1 MDPIKNI
8 KIPHFHRHET
18 NGISFIVKLT
28 YKTSDFFS
36 QVNTFQVV
44 IATDGADSYAY
55 FLYPSGGVQWIQ
67 SRGKNPN
74 LPDARAQAGFMS
86 GEGRLYTLRGS
97 GTEQARNF
105 DR

>member
-1 MDPIKNI
+1 MVYHSSIKFN
-8 KIPHFHRHET
+8 T
-18 NGISFIVKLT
+18 KLP
-28 YKTSDFFS
+28 F

-74 LPDARAQAGFMS
+74 LPDARAQSGFMS